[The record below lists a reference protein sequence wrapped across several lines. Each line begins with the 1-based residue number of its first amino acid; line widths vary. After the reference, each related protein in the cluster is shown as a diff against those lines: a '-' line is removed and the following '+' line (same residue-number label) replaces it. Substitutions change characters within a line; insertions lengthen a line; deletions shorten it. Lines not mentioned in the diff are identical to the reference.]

1 MSGIPGLEMVSGE
14 DDLALR
20 LRRKLRVLAVLVLI
34 AFMSL
39 KSRPTSP
46 KDLDAADILNHDA
59 GLMVQWKKR
68 GDVNIKVVAWGGGG

>member
-1 MSGIPGLEMVSGE
+1 MVSGE

-46 KDLDAADILNHDA
+46 KDLDAADILNHGG
-59 GLMVQWKKR
+59 GLMVQWKKG